1 MMEGRSWQ
9 TTGLVLW
16 RVMNSLRVG
25 LGLGLEQLV
34 VVKVLLLLLAFE
46 LKVPGKLID
55 GEKLRDGV
63 RIPLVGDGA
72 FE

>member
-1 MMEGRSWQ
+1 MDGRSWQ

-16 RVMNSLRVG
+16 RVINSLRVG
-25 LGLGLEQLV
+25 LGLGEQLV
-34 VVKVLLLLLAFE
+34 PVSVLLLLLLQFE
-46 LKVPGKLID
+46 LRGPGKLID